1 MIIDV
6 FLSGTCFMSAGPCRF
21 SVWPRAKRQRHPR
34 RARSPCFCG
43 VKPLV
48 CRRPSNNV
56 AQQQRSRR
64 CPTEM
69 LQSPTAYF
77 FECSIFV
84 NANLKD
90 GRRGRGGANRWEKP
104 AGPNGTY
111 GESVAQFQS
120 EQKPFFLVSHHMI
133 NLVFYTPP
141 RIHKALICIF
151 SIFLECFALPVLFIA
166 PHLKCG
172 GYV

>member
-6 FLSGTCFMSAGPCRF
+6 FLSETCFMWAGLCRF
-21 SVWPRAKRQRHPR
+21 SVRPGAKRRRHPR
-34 RARSPCFCG
+34 RTCLPCFCG

-56 AQQQRSRR
+56 TQQQRSRR
-64 CPTEM
+64 CPTQM

-77 FECSIFV
+77 FECSIFLKCKLKKMADAGGEQIDEKSQPDPTGPTESPLHSSRV
-84 NANLKD
+84 NKT
-90 GRRGRGGANRWEKP
+90 P
-104 AGPNGTY
+104 
-111 GESVAQFQS
+111 
-120 EQKPFFLVSHHMI
+120 FLVSHHMI